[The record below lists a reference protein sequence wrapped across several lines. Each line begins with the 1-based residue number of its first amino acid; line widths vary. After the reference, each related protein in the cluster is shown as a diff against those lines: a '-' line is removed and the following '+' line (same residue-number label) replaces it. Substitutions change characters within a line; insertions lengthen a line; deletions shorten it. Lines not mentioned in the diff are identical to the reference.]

1 MKAAIRNYEQW
12 EEENWLRLYLAYKKL
27 RRHYARVMRY
37 AWLMLQLAAFLGA
50 QIVKAFLLMLRLLLL
65 SEPQIA
71 QIERNEEWIFRH
83 VK

>member
-1 MKAAIRNYEQW
+1 MKAAFRNYEQW
-12 EEENWLRLYLAYKKL
+12 EEENWLRLYFAYKNL
-27 RRHYARVMRY
+27 RRHYALMLRY
-37 AWLMLQLAAFLGA
+37 AWLIIQLAVFLGA

-71 QIERNEEWIFRH
+71 RIERNEEWIFKH